1 MLLHLLDLVLQTCLI
16 LVHELTDLSLV
27 HQFVP
32 VFIMELTDLVSAS
45 VVLML
50 IFFLQDFF
58 DTALVDTR
66 EWIKLNNIL

>member
-1 MLLHLLDLVLQTCLI
+1 
-16 LVHELTDLSLV
+16 
-27 HQFVP
+27 
-32 VFIMELTDLVSAS
+32 MELTDLVSAS

-58 DTALVDTR
+58 DTALIDTR